1 LRKFWNLLKKETK
14 ELINAQLIVSLI
26 FTFFLFYLMGTLAQG
41 EMAKAAAP
49 QEIAVLDLDS
59 SELSRGIM
67 NGLSSANFKVI
78 ALTTEDRQS
87 AIEQARESGAS
98 LLLVI
103 PRGFGK
109 SVLELNSMSI
119 DTYYFIRGFSM
130 SATSASG
137 MVKAVIATVN
147 NYISDTYIKERLP
160 GVNPE
165 ELKNPV
171 KNKDFVIV
179 KDRIAEGSPAEVS
192 GFILS
197 QSTFLP
203 IILMLIIVYSSQMVI
218 SAVAMEKENK
228 TLETL
233 LTVPINRNYIVVAKM
248 FSSGIVGLVTAGIY
262 MVGFRF
268 YMSGF
273 MGNVPTSGQIDTVVQ
288 KLGLAFT
295 PQGYLVL
302 GVSLFLA
309 ILCGLAMAIIL
320 GVLAKDL
327 KSAQGLLMPIIFLAL
342 IPYFISLFSDFNSL
356 SWPVKV
362 LLWIIPFSHPFL
374 ASQNILL
381 GNYPPVFYGIVYMF
395 VVFAILVFLAARI
408 FSSDQVLTMKL
419 QLSRRSLK
427 GIKQ

>member
-1 LRKFWNLLKKETK
+1 MSKFWNLLKKETK
-14 ELINAQLIVSLI
+14 ELINAQLIFSLI

-192 GFILS
+192 SFILS

-248 FSSGIVGLVTAGIY
+248 LSSGIVGLITAGIY

-268 YMSGF
+268 YMGGF
-273 MGNVPTSGQIDTVVQ
+273 RGNVPTSGQIDTVVQ

-327 KSAQGLLMPIIFLAL
+327 KSAQWLLMPIVFLTL
-342 IPYFISLFSDFNSL
+342 IPYLISLFSDFNSL
-356 SWPVKV
+356 SLPVKI

-374 ASQNILL
+374 AFQNILL
-381 GNYPPVFYGIVYMF
+381 GNYLPVFYGIIYML
-395 VVFAILVFLAARI
+395 VVFAIMVFLAARI
-408 FSSDQVLTMKL
+408 FSSDRVLTMQL
-419 QLSRRSLK
+419 QLKRKNLGR
-427 GIKQ
+427 IKF

>member
-1 LRKFWNLLKKETK
+1 MRKFWNLLKKETK
-14 ELINAQLIVSLI
+14 ELINAQLIISLI

-78 ALTTEDRQS
+78 ALTAEDRQG
-87 AIEQARESGAS
+87 AIEKARESSAS

-192 GFILS
+192 SFILS

-248 FSSGIVGLVTAGIY
+248 LSSGIVGLVTAGIY

-381 GNYPPVFYGIVYMF
+381 GNYLPVFYGIIYMF
-395 VVFAILVFLAARI
+395 VIFAILVFLAARI

>member
-1 LRKFWNLLKKETK
+1 MRKFWNLLKKETK
-14 ELINAQLIVSLI
+14 ELINAQLIISLI
-26 FTFFLFYLMGTLAQG
+26 FTLSLFYLFGTLAQG
-41 EMAKAAAP
+41 EMKKAEAP

-59 SELSRGIM
+59 SDLSRGVTS
-67 NGLSSANFKVI
+67 GLSAANFKI
-78 ALTTEDRQS
+78 ISLQSTEREKALE
-87 AIEQARESGAS
+87 EARNSGAS
-98 LLLVI
+98 LFLVI
-103 PRGFGK
+103 PQGFGK
-109 SVLELNSMSI
+109 SVLEMNSVPI
-119 DTYYFIRGFSM
+119 ETYYFIKGFSI
-130 SATSASG
+130 STVSTSG
-137 MVKAVIATVN
+137 VVKTVLGAIN
-147 NYISDTYIKERLP
+147 DYVSNSYLSEKIP

-171 KNKDFVIV
+171 KNKDFVV
-179 KDRIAEGSPAEVS
+179 VREKVAEGSPAEVS
-192 GFILS
+192 SFIQS
-197 QSTFLP
+197 QSIFIP
-203 IILMLIIVYSSQMVI
+203 IILMMIIVYSSQMMI

-248 FSSGIVGLVTAGIY
+248 LSSGIVGLVTAGIY

-327 KSAQGLLMPIIFLAL
+327 KSAQGLLMPITFLAL

>member
-1 LRKFWNLLKKETK
+1 LLKKETK
-14 ELINAQLIVSLI
+14 ELINTQLIISLI
-26 FTFFLFYLMGTLAQG
+26 FTFFLFYLMGTLVHG

-49 QEIAVLDLDS
+49 QEIAVWDLDS
-59 SELSRGIM
+59 SDLSLGILK
-67 NGLSSANFKVI
+67 GLSSANFKI
-78 ALTTEDRQS
+78 ISLTARDRQE
-87 AIEQARESGAS
+87 AIEKAGASNVS
-98 LLLVI
+98 LLLII
-103 PRGFGK
+103 PNGFEK
-109 SVLELNSMSI
+109 SVLELNSMSL
-119 DTYYFIRGFSM
+119 DTFYFIRGFSV

-137 MVKAVIATVN
+137 MVKSVIATVN
-147 NYISDTYIKERLP
+147 DYVSNSYIKEKIP
-160 GVNPE
+160 GIDPE

-171 KNKDFVIV
+171 KNKDYVIV

-192 GFILS
+192 SFILS

-248 FSSGIVGLVTAGIY
+248 LSSGIVGLITAGIY

-268 YMSGF
+268 YMGGF
-273 MGNVPTSGQIDTVVQ
+273 RGNVPTSGQIDTVVQ

-327 KSAQGLLMPIIFLAL
+327 KSAQGLLMPIVFLTL
-342 IPYFISLFSDFNSL
+342 IPYLISLFSDFNSL
-356 SWPVKV
+356 SLPVKI

-374 ASQNILL
+374 AFQNILL
-381 GNYPPVFYGIVYMF
+381 GNYLPVFYGIIYML
-395 VVFAILVFLAARI
+395 VVFAIMVFLAARI
-408 FSSDQVLTMKL
+408 FSSDRVLTMQL
-419 QLSRRSLK
+419 QLKRKNLGR
-427 GIKQ
+427 IKF

>member
-1 LRKFWNLLKKETK
+1 LLKKETK
-14 ELINAQLIVSLI
+14 ELINAQLIFSLI

-171 KNKDFVIV
+171 RNKDFVIV

-192 GFILS
+192 SFILS

-248 FSSGIVGLVTAGIY
+248 LSSGIVGLVTAGIY

>member
-1 LRKFWNLLKKETK
+1 MLKKETK
-14 ELINAQLIVSLI
+14 ELINTQLIISLI
-26 FTFFLFYLMGTLAQG
+26 FTFFLFYLMGTLVHG

-49 QEIAVLDLDS
+49 QEIAVWDLDS
-59 SELSRGIM
+59 SDLSLGILK
-67 NGLSSANFKVI
+67 GLSSANFKI
-78 ALTTEDRQS
+78 ISLTARDRQE
-87 AIEQARESGAS
+87 AIEKAGASNVS
-98 LLLVI
+98 LLLII
-103 PRGFGK
+103 PNGFEK
-109 SVLELNSMSI
+109 SVLELNSMSL
-119 DTYYFIRGFSM
+119 DTFYFIRGFSV

-137 MVKAVIATVN
+137 MVKSVIATVN
-147 NYISDTYIKERLP
+147 DYVSNSYIKEKIP
-160 GVNPE
+160 GIDPE

-171 KNKDFVIV
+171 KNKDYVIV

-192 GFILS
+192 SFILS

-248 FSSGIVGLVTAGIY
+248 LSSGIVGLITAGIY

-268 YMSGF
+268 YMGGF
-273 MGNVPTSGQIDTVVQ
+273 RGNVPTSGQIDTVVQ

-327 KSAQGLLMPIIFLAL
+327 KSAQGLLMPIVFLTL
-342 IPYFISLFSDFNSL
+342 IPYLISLFSDFNSL
-356 SWPVKV
+356 SLPVKI

-374 ASQNILL
+374 AFQNILL
-381 GNYPPVFYGIVYMF
+381 GNYLPVFYGIIYML
-395 VVFAILVFLAARI
+395 VVFAIMVFLAARI
-408 FSSDQVLTMKL
+408 FSSDRVLTMQL
-419 QLSRRSLK
+419 QLKRKNLGR
-427 GIKQ
+427 IKF

>member
-1 LRKFWNLLKKETK
+1 MRKFWNLLKKETK
-14 ELINAQLIVSLI
+14 ELINTQLIISLI
-26 FTFFLFYLMGTLAQG
+26 FTFFLFYLMGTLVHG

-49 QEIAVLDLDS
+49 QEIAVWDLDS
-59 SELSRGIM
+59 SDLSLGILK
-67 NGLSSANFKVI
+67 GLSSANFKI
-78 ALTTEDRQS
+78 ISLTARDRQE
-87 AIEQARESGAS
+87 AIEKAGASNVS
-98 LLLVI
+98 LLLII
-103 PRGFGK
+103 PNGFEK
-109 SVLELNSMSI
+109 SVLELNSMSL
-119 DTYYFIRGFSM
+119 DTFYFIRGFSV

-137 MVKAVIATVN
+137 MVKSVIATVN
-147 NYISDTYIKERLP
+147 DYVSNSYIKEKIP
-160 GVNPE
+160 GIDPE

-171 KNKDFVIV
+171 KNKDYVIV

-192 GFILS
+192 SFILS

-248 FSSGIVGLVTAGIY
+248 LSSGIVGLITAGIY

-268 YMSGF
+268 YMGGF
-273 MGNVPTSGQIDTVVQ
+273 RGNVPTSGQIDTVVQ

-327 KSAQGLLMPIIFLAL
+327 KSAQGLLMPIVFLTL
-342 IPYFISLFSDFNSL
+342 IPYLISLFSDFNSL
-356 SWPVKV
+356 SLPVKI

-374 ASQNILL
+374 AFQNILL
-381 GNYPPVFYGIVYMF
+381 GNYLPVFYGIIYML
-395 VVFAILVFLAARI
+395 VVFAIMVFLAARI
-408 FSSDQVLTMKL
+408 FSSDRVLTMQL
-419 QLSRRSLK
+419 QLKRKNLGR
-427 GIKQ
+427 IKF

>member
-1 LRKFWNLLKKETK
+1 M
-14 ELINAQLIVSLI
+14 IIP
-26 FTFFLFYLMGTLAQG
+26 MGF
-41 EMAKAAAP
+41 E
-49 QEIAVLDLDS
+49 
-59 SELSRGIM
+59 
-67 NGLSSANFKVI
+67 
-78 ALTTEDRQS
+78 
-87 AIEQARESGAS
+87 
-98 LLLVI
+98 
-103 PRGFGK
+103 K

-130 SATSASG
+130 SATSASS
-137 MVKAVIATVN
+137 MVKSVIATVN
-147 NYISDTYIKERLP
+147 DYISNTYIKEKIP
-160 GVNPE
+160 GIDPE

-192 GFILS
+192 SFILS

-248 FSSGIVGLVTAGIY
+248 LSSGIVGLITAGIY

-273 MGNVPTSGQIDTVVQ
+273 MGNVSNSGQIGSIAQ

-302 GVSLFLA
+302 GFSLFLA
-309 ILCGLAMAIIL
+309 ILCGLALAIIL

-327 KSAQGLLMPIIFLAL
+327 KSAQGLLMPIVFLAL
-342 IPYFISLFSDFNSL
+342 IPYLISLFSDFNSL
-356 SWPVKV
+356 SLPVKV

-381 GNYPPVFYGIVYMF
+381 GNYLPVFYGIIYMLA
-395 VVFAILVFLAARI
+395 VFAILVFLAARI
-408 FSSDQVLTMKL
+408 FSSDRVLTMQL
-419 QLSRRSLK
+419 QLKRRSL
-427 GIKQ
+427 GRIKF

>member
-14 ELINAQLIVSLI
+14 ELINTQLIISLI
-26 FTFFLFYLMGTLAQG
+26 FTFFLFYLMGTLVHG

-49 QEIAVLDLDS
+49 QEIAVWDLDS
-59 SELSRGIM
+59 SDLSLGILK
-67 NGLSSANFKVI
+67 GLSSANFQI
-78 ALTTEDRQS
+78 ISLTARDRQE
-87 AIEQARESGAS
+87 AIEKAGASNVS
-98 LLLVI
+98 LLLII
-103 PRGFGK
+103 PNGFEK
-109 SVLELNSMSI
+109 SVLELNSMSL
-119 DTYYFIRGFSM
+119 DTFYFIRGFSV

-137 MVKAVIATVN
+137 MVKSVIATVN
-147 NYISDTYIKERLP
+147 DYVSNSYIKEKIP
-160 GVNPE
+160 GIDPE

-171 KNKDFVIV
+171 KNKDYVIV

-192 GFILS
+192 SFILS

-248 FSSGIVGLVTAGIY
+248 LSSGIVGLITAGIY

-268 YMSGF
+268 YMGGF
-273 MGNVPTSGQIDTVVQ
+273 RGNVPTSGQIDTVVQ

-327 KSAQGLLMPIIFLAL
+327 KSAQGLLMPIVFLTL
-342 IPYFISLFSDFNSL
+342 IPYLISLFSDFNSL
-356 SWPVKV
+356 SLPVKI

-374 ASQNILL
+374 AFQNILL
-381 GNYPPVFYGIVYMF
+381 GNYLPVFYGIIYML
-395 VVFAILVFLAARI
+395 VVFAIMVFLAARI
-408 FSSDQVLTMKL
+408 FSSDRVLTMQL
-419 QLSRRSLK
+419 QLKRKNLGR
-427 GIKQ
+427 IKF